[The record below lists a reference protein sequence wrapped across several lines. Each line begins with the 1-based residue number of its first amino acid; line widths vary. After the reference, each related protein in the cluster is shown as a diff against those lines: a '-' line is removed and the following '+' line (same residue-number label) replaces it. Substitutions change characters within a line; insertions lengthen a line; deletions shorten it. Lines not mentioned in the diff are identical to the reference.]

1 MNCGEDNAPVVPG
14 LRPRARLVLQRIYA
28 RIEPVAVM
36 TLLRTASRVDRALHF
51 LDRIRD
57 ALGIEDD
64 DDFFQA

>member
-1 MNCGEDNAPVVPG
+1 MNGGGDDAPVVPG
-14 LRPRARLVLQRIYA
+14 LRPHARFVLRRIYA

-36 TLLRTASRVDRALHF
+36 TLLRTAWRVERALHF

-57 ALGIEDD
+57 ALGIEED